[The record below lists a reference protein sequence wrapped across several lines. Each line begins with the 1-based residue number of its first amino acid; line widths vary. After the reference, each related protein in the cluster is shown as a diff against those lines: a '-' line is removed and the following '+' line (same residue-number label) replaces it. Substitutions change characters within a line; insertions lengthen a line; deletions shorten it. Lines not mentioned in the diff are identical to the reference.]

1 MKSTNLVYLLVIFFL
16 GASLVILKDG
26 KCGLEILD
34 SYTQEIMGNN
44 VGFYVKF
51 KNNSTK
57 SIDAF
62 DYKVKYLDGFNELK
76 GSKEFS
82 WQAGNLINDLEPGET
97 LKDGATNWVKGANKI
112 KIQIIRV
119 HYSDGTICK

>member
-1 MKSTNLVYLLVIFFL
+1 MKSNNLVYLLVFFFL
-16 GASLVILKDG
+16 TASWVNIKDG

-34 SYTQEIMGNN
+34 SYTQEIMGKN

-51 KNNSTK
+51 KNNSSK

-62 DYKVKYLDGFNELK
+62 DYRVKYLDGFNEVK
-76 GSKEFS
+76 GSKEFR
-82 WQAGNLINDLEPGET
+82 WQAGNLIDELEPGET

-112 KIQIIRV
+112 KVQIIRV
-119 HYSDGTICK
+119 HYLDGTVCK